1 MTERQRAQGTGTA
14 QPRWYESLPEPR
26 SWLWLW
32 SRYQRC
38 WCGGIRL
45 HVGTC
50 AACDEPV
57 PEPRSIAVRAADGT
71 EHRVYE
77 ATMGAEGRYEDYTYL
92 TMLEEEWLRQTKP
105 DLYASI
111 PEDRRPSARA
121 IVVLIFWTYFET
133 RIERLYLETTLS
145 VPRTVMGHL
154 LKRNPTVGRR
164 LDDLYE
170 VVFSTT
176 YFADLTE
183 LGYGRAADLL
193 RRVQKARNRFAH
205 GHPEAIDDSLV
216 EDLVAGL
223 DHEHE
228 AWIAVFNRRLKEARK
243 QTGTATP

>member
-1 MTERQRAQGTGTA
+1 MAGSRRTQGPGKV

-38 WCGGIRL
+38 GCGGIRL
-45 HVGTC
+45 QVGTC
-50 AACDEPV
+50 PACGEPL
-57 PEPRSIAVRAADGT
+57 PEPTWVVVRDAHGK

-77 ATMGAEGRYEDYTYL
+77 ATMGAEGRYEDYTYV
-92 TMLEEEWLRQTKP
+92 TMLEEEWLRPAKP
-105 DLYASI
+105 DLYALI
-111 PEDRRPSARA
+111 PEHRRPSARA

-133 RIERLYLETTLS
+133 RIERLYRETAPS

-183 LGYGRAADLL
+183 LGYGRVADLL
-193 RRVQKARNRFAH
+193 RRVQTARNRFAH
-205 GHPEAIDDSLV
+205 GHPESIDDSLV

-223 DHEHE
+223 DDEHE